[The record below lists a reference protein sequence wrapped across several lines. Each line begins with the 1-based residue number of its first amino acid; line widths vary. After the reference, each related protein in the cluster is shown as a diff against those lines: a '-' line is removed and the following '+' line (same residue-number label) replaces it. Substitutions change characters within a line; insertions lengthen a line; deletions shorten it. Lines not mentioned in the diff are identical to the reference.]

1 MTNGGGDVQI
11 CSFTGHRRIESR
23 HKDRIDDLV
32 YRAVAFA
39 YESGC
44 RTFLTGG
51 ALGFDT
57 VAAKEVIRF
66 KLSHPDVRLE
76 IIMPCR
82 NQSDSWSPEQIS
94 LYEYTLANADFI
106 ECISDEYTDSCMKE
120 RNFILAT
127 RCDMM
132 IAYVSRPYSGAAQTV
147 RMASKEGKVIYN
159 LYPSLDGQ

>member
-1 MTNGGGDVQI
+1 MQF
-11 CSFTGHRRIESR
+11 CAFTGHRRIEPR
-23 HKDRIDDLV
+23 HRDKIDALV
-32 YRAVAFA
+32 QRAIAFA
-39 YESGC
+39 YENGC
-44 RTFLTGG
+44 STFITGG

-57 VAAKEVIRF
+57 IAAKEVIRF

-76 IIMPCR
+76 IITPCR

-106 ECISDEYTDSCMKE
+106 ECVSEEYTDSCMKE
-120 RNFILAT
+120 RNFILAS

-132 IAYVSRPYSGAAQTV
+132 IAYVSKPYSGAAQTV
-147 RMASKEGKVIYN
+147 RMASKAGKVIYN

>member
-32 YRAVAFA
+32 YRAIAFA

-94 LYEYTLANADFI
+94 LYEYTLANADFV
-106 ECISDEYTDSCMKE
+106 EYVSDE
-120 RNFILAT
+120 
-127 RCDMM
+127 
-132 IAYVSRPYSGAAQTV
+132 
-147 RMASKEGKVIYN
+147 
-159 LYPSLDGQ
+159 